1 MKKIFSVMML
11 CLCCMAFVSCETK
24 EEEYTGN
31 KFKSAIFQARPEF
44 SEDILNLYDI
54 TVTYTAMDGTTK
66 VMTPGEDGTIPFID
80 ESTTLPATVK
90 MVMKAVK
97 KPTFDEYINSHEDF
111 DLVAY
116 IPRVE
121 ARYSTIAEGE
131 KILLQDGKLYV
142 VGVSRELAL
151 IFLEED
157 LFPKMNFTI
166 EGTFTKTNSGC
177 DFIKK

>member
-31 KFKSAIFQARPEF
+31 KFKSAIFQAAPKF

-80 ESTTLPATVK
+80 ESTKLPATVK

-97 KPTFDEYINSHEDF
+97 KPTFDEYINSHETF
-111 DLVAY
+111 DLETY
-116 IPRVE
+116 LPRVE
-121 ARYSTIAEGE
+121 ARYSTVAEGE
-131 KILLQDGKLYV
+131 KLLYREGSLEMLRV
-142 VGVSRELAL
+142 VRETVL
-151 IFLEED
+151 IHLED
-157 LFPKMNFTI
+157 IYAQMNFTI
-166 EGTFTKTNSGC
+166 EGTFTKTDSGC
-177 DFIKK
+177 EFIKK

>member
-1 MKKIFSVMML
+1 MRKFFSVMML

-31 KFKSAIFQARPEF
+31 KFKSCIFQARPEF

-90 MVMKAVK
+90 MEMKAVK
-97 KPTFDEYINSHEDF
+97 KPSFDEYINSHETF
-111 DLVAY
+111 DLITY
-116 IPRVE
+116 LPRVE
-121 ARYSTIAEGE
+121 ARYSTVAEGE
-131 KILLQDGKLYV
+131 KILYQDGRLEIL
-142 VGVSRELAL
+142 GVLRETVLAHL
-151 IFLEED
+151 ED